1 MYPEYYKKLAD
12 VTLGRKRADLVFKN
26 AKIVDVFTNEIVES
40 SVAISDG
47 MIIGVSHHYE
57 GIEEVDLKGKYIA
70 PGLIDAHLHLESTMV
85 SPGELVFKAAL
96 NGTTTF
102 IADPHEAANV
112 SGADGIRFIMEQ
124 TENSPANVFVMMPSC
139 VPATDIDDNGCLF
152 SANDMYP
159 FVGDPRVLGL
169 GEVMDSVS
177 VLEGKRS
184 MFAKLNLFKHQV
196 IDGHAPYLTNRQ
208 LSAYTLAGINT
219 DHEATSFE
227 YALEEVRRGIHVH
240 IREGSAAH
248 NLDAIVS
255 GIVRTKINPTH
266 FSFCTD
272 DKHIDDILR
281 EGHISY
287 NVRRAIELGLDPFAA
302 IEMATINTARL
313 YGLKRLGA
321 IAPGY
326 QADLI
331 VFDSFENFKPS
342 AVYHKGVLIRESDQ
356 KPLPPCW
363 GPLKHTVHLDTLDS
377 GKFVL
382 PIRRNMTHVICMDAK
397 QITTRDELV
406 HFDETENFVP
416 HDGYL
421 KVAAVE
427 RHLGTGKIG
436 VAIAK
441 GYGLQHGAVASS
453 VSHDSHNIIVIG
465 DNDEDM
471 ALAVNEITRV
481 QGGYTICSRGKVTAT
496 LPLPIMGL
504 MSDWHYTE
512 VQETLSKM
520 LEIAHNMG
528 VPHDIEPFIALS
540 FLALPVIPEIRITPR
555 GICLVDE
562 LGYHL
567 QS

>member
-12 VTLGRKRADLVFKN
+12 VTLGRRNADLVFKN

-40 SVAISDG
+40 SVAVTDG
-47 MIIGVSHHYE
+47 IIIGVSHLYK
-57 GIEEVDLKGKYIA
+57 GNIEIDLKGQYIA

-85 SPGELVFKAAL
+85 SPGELVLNAAMK
-96 NGTTTF
+96 GTTTF

-112 SGADGIRFIMEQ
+112 SGADGIRYIMEQ
-124 TENSPANVFVMMPSC
+124 TEHSPANVFLMMPSC

-177 VLEGKRS
+177 VLSGKRS
-184 MFAKLNLFKHQV
+184 MFAKLNLFQHQI
-196 IDGHAPYLTNRQ
+196 IDGHAPDLTNQQ

-219 DHEATSFE
+219 DHEATSYE

-248 NLDAIVS
+248 NLDDIVK
-255 GIVRTKINPTH
+255 GIVRDKINTSH

-281 EGHISY
+281 DGHISY
-287 NVRRAIELGLDPFAA
+287 NVRRSIALGLDPFSA
-302 IEMATINTARL
+302 IQMATINTARL

-331 VFDSFENFKPS
+331 IFDSFEDFNPTS
-342 AVYHKGVLIRESDQ
+342 VYHKGKLIQAGASTF
-356 KPLPPCW
+356 LPKCKE
-363 GPLKHTVHLDTLDS
+363 PLKHTVHITS
-377 GKFVL
+377 ITPENFCL
-382 PIRRNMTHVICMDAK
+382 PIHNKDTHVIRMEPH
-397 QITTRDELV
+397 QISTKDDLIY
-406 HFDETENFVP
+406 FDPCDNFLP

-427 RHLGTGKIG
+427 RHLETGKIG
-436 VAIAK
+436 VAVTK
-441 GYGLQHGAVASS
+441 GYGIRGAAVASS

-471 ALAVNEITRV
+471 AQAVNEIARV
-481 QGGYTICSRGKVTAT
+481 QGGYTICSHGKILAT

-504 MSDWHYTE
+504 MSDQPFSE
-512 VQETLSKM
+512 VQAILSDM
-520 LEIAHNMG
+520 LKLAHSLG
-528 VPHDIEPFIALS
+528 VPEDIEPFIALS

-555 GICLVDE
+555 GLCLVDE
-562 LGYHL
+562 TGYHL
-567 QS
+567 N